1 MLLILIGIDVQYL
14 FPKQF
19 LCKQLPCGDLKTG
32 ISVSISPLPPK
43 EEVNASLGRSCSEKQ
58 EIQEFIKAS
67 EILMQRN
74 AADLGK
80 IKDLFQKYG
89 YKPHV
94 KDSTGNISWQYS
106 M

>member
-1 MLLILIGIDVQYL
+1 MCKLLCD
-14 FPKQF
+14 
-19 LCKQLPCGDLKTG
+19 DLKT
-32 ISVSISPLPPK
+32 IQIFSISMFPSLSPK
-43 EEVNASLGRSCSEKQ
+43 EDVSASLGKICSEKKAVH
-58 EIQEFIKAS
+58 EFMKTS

-80 IKDLFQKYG
+80 IRELFQKYG

-94 KDSTGNISWQYS
+94 KDSTGNVSCQYS

>member
-1 MLLILIGIDVQYL
+1 M
-14 FPKQF
+14 
-19 LCKQLPCGDLKTG
+19 CKQLPGGDLKTN
-32 ISVSISPLPPK
+32 IFTFPSLPAPPK
-43 EEVNASLGRSCSEKQ
+43 EDVNASLGKSCSEKQ
-58 EIQEFIKAS
+58 AINDFMKAS

-80 IKDLFQKYG
+80 IRELFQKYG
-89 YKPHV
+89 YKPRI